1 MKTKTPAIPYVVWMA
16 VFVVVPL
23 LLIVVYAFTNYDG
36 KFTLEN
42 FTNLDVFL
50 QVCGN
55 SLYLAAVATL
65 ICLLI
70 AYPFAYF
77 LAQTGPATRKVAMLF
92 IMLPMWM
99 NFLLRTYAWMSIL
112 ENHGFLNQILALVG
126 IGPLH
131 IINTDAAVILGMV
144 YNFLPF
150 MILPIFSVIEKLDRR
165 YIEAAQDLGA
175 GKMQVFRRVIFPLS
189 VPGVISGIMMVF
201 IPSISTFAISKLLGG
216 GMSFLL
222 GDLIEMQ
229 FLGSAYKRH
238 LAYDAAAGDYCHAH
252 YEPLRRRRR
261 RGGDDVMQN
270 RNPAIAKVLNVLV
283 FLFLYLPIA
292 VLIIFSFN
300 DSKSRTVWS
309 GFSLHWYQELF
320 QDEEILSAFST
331 TLTVSVLAALIATV
345 LGTAAAIGFHAMK
358 RRPRY
363 LLMTI
368 NNIPMTNAD
377 IITGVSLMLLF
388 VFTGNM
394 LGFSL
399 GFGTLLVAHITFNIP
414 YVVLAVLPKLRQ
426 LNPNLGE
433 AAMDLGATPWQAFW
447 KVLMP
452 ELRPGILNG
461 LLIAFTLSI
470 DDFVISY
477 FTAGSEVSTL
487 AMQIYAMTRKRISP
501 EVNAL
506 STILF
511 VVVLSLLLIVNF
523 REMHQTKQAEK
534 RDKAL
539 QKDGVKGG
547 TR

>member
-1 MKTKTPAIPYVVWMA
+1 
-16 VFVVVPL
+16 
-23 LLIVVYAFTNYDG
+23 
-36 KFTLEN
+36 
-42 FTNLDVFL
+42 
-50 QVCGN
+50 
-55 SLYLAAVATL
+55 
-65 ICLLI
+65 
-70 AYPFAYF
+70 
-77 LAQTGPATRKVAMLF
+77 
-92 IMLPMWM
+92 
-99 NFLLRTYAWMSIL
+99 
-112 ENHGFLNQILALVG
+112 
-126 IGPLH
+126 
-131 IINTDAAVILGMV
+131 
-144 YNFLPF
+144 
-150 MILPIFSVIEKLDRR
+150 
-165 YIEAAQDLGA
+165 
-175 GKMQVFRRVIFPLS
+175 
-189 VPGVISGIMMVF
+189 
-201 IPSISTFAISKLLGG
+201 
-216 GMSFLL
+216 
-222 GDLIEMQ
+222 
-229 FLGSAYKRH
+229 
-238 LAYDAAAGDYCHAH
+238 
-252 YEPLRRRRR
+252 
-261 RGGDDVMQN
+261 MQN
-270 RNPAIAKVLNVLV
+270 KNPIIAKVLNVLV

-345 LGTAAAIGFHAMK
+345 LGTAAAIGFHSMK
-358 RRPRY
+358 RRPRH
-363 LLMTI
+363 LLLTI

-388 VFTGNM
+388 VFTGNL

-477 FTAGSEVSTL
+477 FPAGSEVATL

-511 VVVLSLLLIVNF
+511 VTVLTLLLIVNF

-534 RDKAL
+534 RNKAL

-547 TR
+547 AK

>member
-1 MKTKTPAIPYVVWMA
+1 
-16 VFVVVPL
+16 
-23 LLIVVYAFTNYDG
+23 
-36 KFTLEN
+36 
-42 FTNLDVFL
+42 
-50 QVCGN
+50 
-55 SLYLAAVATL
+55 
-65 ICLLI
+65 
-70 AYPFAYF
+70 
-77 LAQTGPATRKVAMLF
+77 
-92 IMLPMWM
+92 
-99 NFLLRTYAWMSIL
+99 
-112 ENHGFLNQILALVG
+112 
-126 IGPLH
+126 
-131 IINTDAAVILGMV
+131 
-144 YNFLPF
+144 
-150 MILPIFSVIEKLDRR
+150 
-165 YIEAAQDLGA
+165 
-175 GKMQVFRRVIFPLS
+175 MQNKNP
-189 VPGVISGIMMVF
+189 VIS
-201 IPSISTFAISKLLGG
+201 
-216 GMSFLL
+216 
-222 GDLIEMQ
+222 
-229 FLGSAYKRH
+229 
-238 LAYDAAAGDYCHAH
+238 
-252 YEPLRRRRR
+252 
-261 RGGDDVMQN
+261 
-270 RNPAIAKVLNVLV
+270 KVLNVLV
-283 FLFLYLPIA
+283 FAFLYLPIA
-292 VLIIFSFN
+292 VLIVFSFN

-309 GFSLHWYQELF
+309 GFSLHWYEDLF

-345 LGTAAAIGFHAMK
+345 LGTAAAIGFHSM
-358 RRPRY
+358 RRKPRH

-388 VFTGNM
+388 VFTGNL

-501 EVNAL
+501 EINAL

-511 VVVLSLLLIVNF
+511 VTVLGLLLIVNL
-523 REMHQTKQAEK
+523 REMRQSKLEEK
-534 RDKAL
+534 RKKAL
-539 QKDGVKGG
+539 QRDGMKGG
-547 TR
+547 SL

>member
-1 MKTKTPAIPYVVWMA
+1 
-16 VFVVVPL
+16 
-23 LLIVVYAFTNYDG
+23 
-36 KFTLEN
+36 
-42 FTNLDVFL
+42 
-50 QVCGN
+50 
-55 SLYLAAVATL
+55 
-65 ICLLI
+65 
-70 AYPFAYF
+70 
-77 LAQTGPATRKVAMLF
+77 
-92 IMLPMWM
+92 
-99 NFLLRTYAWMSIL
+99 
-112 ENHGFLNQILALVG
+112 
-126 IGPLH
+126 
-131 IINTDAAVILGMV
+131 
-144 YNFLPF
+144 
-150 MILPIFSVIEKLDRR
+150 
-165 YIEAAQDLGA
+165 
-175 GKMQVFRRVIFPLS
+175 
-189 VPGVISGIMMVF
+189 
-201 IPSISTFAISKLLGG
+201 
-216 GMSFLL
+216 
-222 GDLIEMQ
+222 
-229 FLGSAYKRH
+229 
-238 LAYDAAAGDYCHAH
+238 
-252 YEPLRRRRR
+252 
-261 RGGDDVMQN
+261 MQN
-270 RNPAIAKVLNVLV
+270 KNPVIAKVLNVLV

-292 VLIIFSFN
+292 VLIVFSFN

-345 LGTAAAIGFHAMK
+345 LGTAAAIGFHSMK
-358 RRPRY
+358 RRPRH
-363 LLMTI
+363 LLLTI

-477 FTAGSEVSTL
+477 FTAGSEVATL

-511 VVVLSLLLIVNF
+511 ITVLALLLIVNF

-534 RDKAL
+534 RNKAL

-547 TR
+547 AK

>member
-1 MKTKTPAIPYVVWMA
+1 
-16 VFVVVPL
+16 
-23 LLIVVYAFTNYDG
+23 
-36 KFTLEN
+36 
-42 FTNLDVFL
+42 
-50 QVCGN
+50 
-55 SLYLAAVATL
+55 
-65 ICLLI
+65 
-70 AYPFAYF
+70 
-77 LAQTGPATRKVAMLF
+77 
-92 IMLPMWM
+92 
-99 NFLLRTYAWMSIL
+99 
-112 ENHGFLNQILALVG
+112 
-126 IGPLH
+126 
-131 IINTDAAVILGMV
+131 
-144 YNFLPF
+144 
-150 MILPIFSVIEKLDRR
+150 
-165 YIEAAQDLGA
+165 
-175 GKMQVFRRVIFPLS
+175 
-189 VPGVISGIMMVF
+189 
-201 IPSISTFAISKLLGG
+201 
-216 GMSFLL
+216 
-222 GDLIEMQ
+222 
-229 FLGSAYKRH
+229 
-238 LAYDAAAGDYCHAH
+238 
-252 YEPLRRRRR
+252 
-261 RGGDDVMQN
+261 MQN
-270 RNPAIAKVLNVLV
+270 KNPVIAKVLNILV

-292 VLIIFSFN
+292 VLIVFSFN

-309 GFSLHWYQELF
+309 GFSLHWYEELF

-331 TLTVSVLAALIATV
+331 TITVSVLAAVIATV
-345 LGTAAAIGFHAMK
+345 LGTAAAIGFHSMK
-358 RRPRY
+358 RKPRH

-388 VFTGNM
+388 VFTGNL

-511 VVVLSLLLIVNF
+511 VTVLTLLLIVNF
-523 REMHQTKQAEK
+523 REMHQSKQAEK
-534 RDKAL
+534 RNRAL
-539 QKDGVKGG
+539 QRDGTKGG
-547 TR
+547 GL

>member
-1 MKTKTPAIPYVVWMA
+1 M
-16 VFVVVPL
+16 
-23 LLIVVYAFTNYDG
+23 
-36 KFTLEN
+36 
-42 FTNLDVFL
+42 
-50 QVCGN
+50 
-55 SLYLAAVATL
+55 
-65 ICLLI
+65 
-70 AYPFAYF
+70 
-77 LAQTGPATRKVAMLF
+77 
-92 IMLPMWM
+92 
-99 NFLLRTYAWMSIL
+99 
-112 ENHGFLNQILALVG
+112 
-126 IGPLH
+126 
-131 IINTDAAVILGMV
+131 
-144 YNFLPF
+144 
-150 MILPIFSVIEKLDRR
+150 
-165 YIEAAQDLGA
+165 
-175 GKMQVFRRVIFPLS
+175 
-189 VPGVISGIMMVF
+189 
-201 IPSISTFAISKLLGG
+201 
-216 GMSFLL
+216 
-222 GDLIEMQ
+222 
-229 FLGSAYKRH
+229 
-238 LAYDAAAGDYCHAH
+238 
-252 YEPLRRRRR
+252 
-261 RGGDDVMQN
+261 
-270 RNPAIAKVLNVLV
+270 
-283 FLFLYLPIA
+283 YLPIA
-292 VLIIFSFN
+292 VLIVFSFN

-345 LGTAAAIGFHAMK
+345 LGTAAAIGFHSMK
-358 RRPRY
+358 RRPRH
-363 LLMTI
+363 LLLTI

-388 VFTGNM
+388 VFTGNL

-477 FTAGSEVSTL
+477 FTAGSEVATL

-511 VVVLSLLLIVNF
+511 VTVLTLLLIVNF

-534 RDKAL
+534 RNKAL

-547 TR
+547 AK

>member
-1 MKTKTPAIPYVVWMA
+1 
-16 VFVVVPL
+16 
-23 LLIVVYAFTNYDG
+23 
-36 KFTLEN
+36 
-42 FTNLDVFL
+42 
-50 QVCGN
+50 
-55 SLYLAAVATL
+55 
-65 ICLLI
+65 
-70 AYPFAYF
+70 
-77 LAQTGPATRKVAMLF
+77 
-92 IMLPMWM
+92 
-99 NFLLRTYAWMSIL
+99 
-112 ENHGFLNQILALVG
+112 
-126 IGPLH
+126 
-131 IINTDAAVILGMV
+131 
-144 YNFLPF
+144 
-150 MILPIFSVIEKLDRR
+150 
-165 YIEAAQDLGA
+165 
-175 GKMQVFRRVIFPLS
+175 
-189 VPGVISGIMMVF
+189 
-201 IPSISTFAISKLLGG
+201 
-216 GMSFLL
+216 
-222 GDLIEMQ
+222 
-229 FLGSAYKRH
+229 
-238 LAYDAAAGDYCHAH
+238 
-252 YEPLRRRRR
+252 
-261 RGGDDVMQN
+261 MQN
-270 RNPAIAKVLNVLV
+270 RNPVIAKVLNVLV

-309 GFSLHWYQELF
+309 GFSLHWYEELF
-320 QDEEILSAFST
+320 HDEEILSAFST
-331 TLTVSVLAALIATV
+331 TLTVSVLAAVIATV
-345 LGTAAAIGFHAMK
+345 LGTAAAIGFHSMK
-358 RRPRY
+358 RKPRH

-388 VFTGNM
+388 VFTGNL

-477 FTAGSEVSTL
+477 FTAGSEVATL

-511 VVVLSLLLIVNF
+511 VTVLTLLLIVNF
-523 REMHQTKQAEK
+523 REMHQSKQAEK
-534 RDKAL
+534 RNRAL
-539 QKDGVKGG
+539 QRDGTKGG
-547 TR
+547 GL

>member
-1 MKTKTPAIPYVVWMA
+1 
-16 VFVVVPL
+16 
-23 LLIVVYAFTNYDG
+23 
-36 KFTLEN
+36 
-42 FTNLDVFL
+42 
-50 QVCGN
+50 
-55 SLYLAAVATL
+55 
-65 ICLLI
+65 
-70 AYPFAYF
+70 
-77 LAQTGPATRKVAMLF
+77 
-92 IMLPMWM
+92 
-99 NFLLRTYAWMSIL
+99 
-112 ENHGFLNQILALVG
+112 
-126 IGPLH
+126 
-131 IINTDAAVILGMV
+131 
-144 YNFLPF
+144 
-150 MILPIFSVIEKLDRR
+150 
-165 YIEAAQDLGA
+165 
-175 GKMQVFRRVIFPLS
+175 MQNKNP
-189 VPGVISGIMMVF
+189 VIS
-201 IPSISTFAISKLLGG
+201 
-216 GMSFLL
+216 
-222 GDLIEMQ
+222 
-229 FLGSAYKRH
+229 
-238 LAYDAAAGDYCHAH
+238 
-252 YEPLRRRRR
+252 
-261 RGGDDVMQN
+261 
-270 RNPAIAKVLNVLV
+270 KVLNVLV
-283 FLFLYLPIA
+283 FAFLYLPIA
-292 VLIIFSFN
+292 VLIVFSFN

-309 GFSLHWYQELF
+309 GFSLHWYEELF

-345 LGTAAAIGFHAMK
+345 LGTAAAIDFHAMK
-358 RRPRY
+358 RRPRH

-388 VFTGNM
+388 VFTGNL

-501 EVNAL
+501 EINAL

-511 VVVLSLLLIVNF
+511 VTVLGLLLIVNL
-523 REMHQTKQAEK
+523 REMRQSKLEEK
-534 RDKAL
+534 RKKAL
-539 QKDGVKGG
+539 QRDGMKGG
-547 TR
+547 SL

>member
-1 MKTKTPAIPYVVWMA
+1 
-16 VFVVVPL
+16 
-23 LLIVVYAFTNYDG
+23 
-36 KFTLEN
+36 
-42 FTNLDVFL
+42 
-50 QVCGN
+50 
-55 SLYLAAVATL
+55 
-65 ICLLI
+65 
-70 AYPFAYF
+70 
-77 LAQTGPATRKVAMLF
+77 
-92 IMLPMWM
+92 
-99 NFLLRTYAWMSIL
+99 
-112 ENHGFLNQILALVG
+112 
-126 IGPLH
+126 
-131 IINTDAAVILGMV
+131 
-144 YNFLPF
+144 
-150 MILPIFSVIEKLDRR
+150 
-165 YIEAAQDLGA
+165 
-175 GKMQVFRRVIFPLS
+175 
-189 VPGVISGIMMVF
+189 
-201 IPSISTFAISKLLGG
+201 
-216 GMSFLL
+216 
-222 GDLIEMQ
+222 
-229 FLGSAYKRH
+229 
-238 LAYDAAAGDYCHAH
+238 
-252 YEPLRRRRR
+252 
-261 RGGDDVMQN
+261 MQN
-270 RNPAIAKVLNVLV
+270 KNPVIAKVLNILV

-309 GFSLHWYQELF
+309 GFSLHWYEELF
-320 QDEEILSAFST
+320 HDEEILSAFST
-331 TLTVSVLAALIATV
+331 TITVSVLAAVIATV
-345 LGTAAAIGFHAMK
+345 LGTAAAIGFHSMK
-358 RRPRY
+358 RKPRH

-388 VFTGNM
+388 VFTGNL

-477 FTAGSEVSTL
+477 FTAGSEVATL

-511 VVVLSLLLIVNF
+511 VTVLTLLLIVNF
-523 REMHQTKQAEK
+523 REMHQSKQAEK
-534 RDKAL
+534 RNRAL
-539 QKDGVKGG
+539 QRDGTKGG
-547 TR
+547 GL

>member
-1 MKTKTPAIPYVVWMA
+1 
-16 VFVVVPL
+16 
-23 LLIVVYAFTNYDG
+23 
-36 KFTLEN
+36 
-42 FTNLDVFL
+42 
-50 QVCGN
+50 
-55 SLYLAAVATL
+55 
-65 ICLLI
+65 
-70 AYPFAYF
+70 
-77 LAQTGPATRKVAMLF
+77 
-92 IMLPMWM
+92 
-99 NFLLRTYAWMSIL
+99 
-112 ENHGFLNQILALVG
+112 
-126 IGPLH
+126 
-131 IINTDAAVILGMV
+131 
-144 YNFLPF
+144 
-150 MILPIFSVIEKLDRR
+150 
-165 YIEAAQDLGA
+165 
-175 GKMQVFRRVIFPLS
+175 
-189 VPGVISGIMMVF
+189 
-201 IPSISTFAISKLLGG
+201 
-216 GMSFLL
+216 
-222 GDLIEMQ
+222 
-229 FLGSAYKRH
+229 
-238 LAYDAAAGDYCHAH
+238 
-252 YEPLRRRRR
+252 
-261 RGGDDVMQN
+261 MQN
-270 RNPAIAKVLNVLV
+270 KNPIIAKVLNVLV

-345 LGTAAAIGFHAMK
+345 LGTAAAIGFHSMK
-358 RRPRY
+358 RRPRH
-363 LLMTI
+363 LLLTI

-388 VFTGNM
+388 VFTGNL

-477 FTAGSEVSTL
+477 FTAGSEVATL

-511 VVVLSLLLIVNF
+511 VTVLTLLLIVNF

-534 RDKAL
+534 RNKAL

-547 TR
+547 AK

>member
-1 MKTKTPAIPYVVWMA
+1 
-16 VFVVVPL
+16 
-23 LLIVVYAFTNYDG
+23 
-36 KFTLEN
+36 
-42 FTNLDVFL
+42 
-50 QVCGN
+50 
-55 SLYLAAVATL
+55 
-65 ICLLI
+65 
-70 AYPFAYF
+70 
-77 LAQTGPATRKVAMLF
+77 
-92 IMLPMWM
+92 
-99 NFLLRTYAWMSIL
+99 
-112 ENHGFLNQILALVG
+112 
-126 IGPLH
+126 
-131 IINTDAAVILGMV
+131 
-144 YNFLPF
+144 
-150 MILPIFSVIEKLDRR
+150 
-165 YIEAAQDLGA
+165 
-175 GKMQVFRRVIFPLS
+175 
-189 VPGVISGIMMVF
+189 
-201 IPSISTFAISKLLGG
+201 
-216 GMSFLL
+216 
-222 GDLIEMQ
+222 
-229 FLGSAYKRH
+229 
-238 LAYDAAAGDYCHAH
+238 
-252 YEPLRRRRR
+252 
-261 RGGDDVMQN
+261 MQN
-270 RNPAIAKVLNVLV
+270 RNPVIAKVLNVLV

-309 GFSLHWYQELF
+309 GFSLHWYEELF
-320 QDEEILSAFST
+320 HDEEILSAFST
-331 TLTVSVLAALIATV
+331 TITVSVLAAVIATV
-345 LGTAAAIGFHAMK
+345 LGTAAAIGFHSMK
-358 RRPRY
+358 RKPRH

-388 VFTGNM
+388 VFTGNL

-477 FTAGSEVSTL
+477 FTAGSEVATL

-511 VVVLSLLLIVNF
+511 VTVLTLLLIVNF
-523 REMHQTKQAEK
+523 REMHQSKQAEK
-534 RDKAL
+534 RNRAL
-539 QKDGVKGG
+539 QRDGTKGG
-547 TR
+547 GL

>member
-1 MKTKTPAIPYVVWMA
+1 
-16 VFVVVPL
+16 
-23 LLIVVYAFTNYDG
+23 
-36 KFTLEN
+36 
-42 FTNLDVFL
+42 
-50 QVCGN
+50 
-55 SLYLAAVATL
+55 
-65 ICLLI
+65 
-70 AYPFAYF
+70 
-77 LAQTGPATRKVAMLF
+77 
-92 IMLPMWM
+92 
-99 NFLLRTYAWMSIL
+99 
-112 ENHGFLNQILALVG
+112 
-126 IGPLH
+126 
-131 IINTDAAVILGMV
+131 
-144 YNFLPF
+144 
-150 MILPIFSVIEKLDRR
+150 
-165 YIEAAQDLGA
+165 
-175 GKMQVFRRVIFPLS
+175 
-189 VPGVISGIMMVF
+189 
-201 IPSISTFAISKLLGG
+201 
-216 GMSFLL
+216 
-222 GDLIEMQ
+222 
-229 FLGSAYKRH
+229 
-238 LAYDAAAGDYCHAH
+238 
-252 YEPLRRRRR
+252 
-261 RGGDDVMQN
+261 MQN
-270 RNPAIAKVLNVLV
+270 KNPVIAKVLNILV

-292 VLIIFSFN
+292 VLIVFSFN

-331 TLTVSVLAALIATV
+331 TLTVSVLAAVIATV
-345 LGTAAAIGFHAMK
+345 LGTAAAIGFHSMK
-358 RRPRY
+358 RRPRH

-388 VFTGNM
+388 VFTGNL

-477 FTAGSEVSTL
+477 FTAGSEVATL

-511 VVVLSLLLIVNF
+511 VTVLTLLLIVNF
-523 REMHQTKQAEK
+523 REMHQSKQAEK
-534 RDKAL
+534 RNRAL
-539 QKDGVKGG
+539 QRDGTKGG
-547 TR
+547 GL